1 MKRLC
6 FIEMEGVLS
15 SIAHY
20 KADEKK
26 ASVFLKELT
35 KFCKSNKI
43 ELYLVSGYHE
53 PVALEKF
60 SENKFN
66 EFFDKKHFLYV
77 SEDYISKKADA
88 DKELH
93 KKNLEKDKNFL
104 DNYHKQVVI
113 LDLLKEK
120 DLHPKDVLLLSDDI
134 WVDGYYT
141 NRFSKIDFA
150 IFEGNVVDRGKVVE
164 RINGLAY
171 FSLDFSSVKIL
182 LESFPTTNMAALDK
196 YVFEIMKA
204 ALVGDNIK
212 DIAKAVISKRV
223 NQNN

>member
-15 SIAHY
+15 SQAHY
-20 KADEKK
+20 IADEKK
-26 ASVFLKELT
+26 VNSFLTDLN

-43 ELYLVSGYHE
+43 ELYLVSGHHE
-53 PVALEKF
+53 PVAESKF
-60 SENKFN
+60 KENKFDK
-66 EFFDKKHFLYV
+66 FFDKKHFLFV

-93 KKNLEKDKNFL
+93 KTNLEKDKHFL
-104 DNYHKQVVI
+104 DNYHKQVAI

-120 DLHPKDVLLLSDDI
+120 DLHPKDALLLSDDV

-150 IFEGNVVDRGKVVE
+150 IFEGNVVDRGKPVE

-171 FSLDFSSVKIL
+171 FSLDFSTVKTL
-182 LESFPTTNMAALDK
+182 LEEFPSTSDVALQR
-196 YVFEIMKA
+196 YVFEVMKKV
-204 ALVGDNIK
+204 LVGDNIK
-212 DIAKAVISKRV
+212 DIAKAVINKKV
-223 NQNN
+223 KQNN

>member
-1 MKRLC
+1 
-6 FIEMEGVLS
+6 MEGVLS
-15 SIAHY
+15 SQGSY
-20 KADEKK
+20 KADEKVVLK
-26 ASVFLKELT
+26 FLKELT
-35 KFCKSNKI
+35 KFCKSSKI
-43 ELYLVSGYHE
+43 ELFLVSAHHE
-53 PVALEKF
+53 SVAEGKF
-60 SENKFN
+60 CENKFN
-66 EFFDKKHFLYV
+66 EFFDKKHFLCV
-77 SEDYISKKADA
+77 SDDYISKKADA

-93 KKNLEKDKNFL
+93 MKNLEKDKNFL

-113 LDLLKEK
+113 LELLKER
-120 DLHPKDVLLLSDDI
+120 DLHPKDALLLSDDI

-150 IFEGNVVDRGKVVE
+150 IFEGNVVDRGKSIE

-182 LESFPTTNMAALDK
+182 LDNFPPTSTVALDK
-196 YVFEIMKA
+196 YVFDIMKA

>member
-15 SIAHY
+15 SISHY

-26 ASVFLKELT
+26 VTVFLKELT
-35 KFCKSNKI
+35 KFCKTNKI

-53 PVALEKF
+53 PVAESKF
-60 SENKFN
+60 YENKFN
-66 EFFDKKHFLYV
+66 DFFDKKHFLHV

-120 DLHPKDVLLLSDDI
+120 DIRPKDALLLSDDI

-150 IFEGNVVDRGKVVE
+150 IFEGNVVDRGKTVD

-171 FSLDFSSVKIL
+171 FSLDFSSVKLL
-182 LESFPTTNMAALDK
+182 LENFPTTNTAALDK

-212 DIAKAVISKRV
+212 DIARAVISKRV